1 MVKVVVDTNVL
12 VSATLFGG
20 NPEKV
25 MDLVR
30 EGKIKLIISEEI
42 LGEFKEVLKKKFGFS
57 PDYAELTASD
67 IKEISSLVAPTQKV
81 DIVEKE
87 ADNRIL
93 ECGVEGKAGYIVSR
107 DKRHLLPLKE
117 YRGIKIISPAQF
129 LRVISQEMPPESF

>member
-20 NPEKV
+20 NPEKI
-25 MDLVR
+25 MDLAR

-42 LGEFKEVLKKKFGFS
+42 LGEFKEVLKRKFGFS

-67 IKEISSLVAPTQKV
+67 IKEISSLVIPTQKV
-81 DIVEKE
+81 DVVKEE

-93 ECGVEGKAGYIVSR
+93 ECGIEGKVQYIISG

-117 YRGIKIISPAQF
+117 FKGIKIVSPAQF
-129 LRVISQEMPPESF
+129 LEILSQESSPGSF